1 MSILKIGGKNDS
13 NNVQGFGVT
22 NEGYAKT
29 TRFWNTTITQIFSE
43 TISDRTV
50 KTTIENVFNCE
61 EWGFISLRF
70 ANSTN
75 VKMTC
80 NVYSDMGS
88 SSLQNYLKDNNGNPI
103 TFEIPTGQSILTP
116 DDLPILNYLK
126 WLKLRI
132 EPNEV
137 PATPNTL
144 TISIYAKR

>member
-1 MSILKIGGKNDS
+1 MNILKIGGKNDS
-13 NNVQGFGVT
+13 NNVQGFSVT
-22 NEGYAKT
+22 NKGYAKA
-29 TRFWNTTITQIFSE
+29 TRFWNTTITQLFNE

-50 KTTIENVFNCE
+50 KTTIANVFNCE

-70 ANSTN
+70 SNSTN

-80 NVYSDMGS
+80 HIYSDIGS

-116 DDLPILNYLK
+116 DDLPVLNYLK

-132 EPNEV
+132 EPNEA
-137 PATPNTL
+137 PSTPNTL
-144 TISIYAKR
+144 SVSVYAKR